1 MLVSLV
7 EDRSKASGWAGL
19 SSLDL
24 CVAAGH
30 ELSSVLL
37 CCKGA
42 SGGIDVGMARAG
54 QEHSSAHA
62 VTECVSVLLKEQSSD
77 CLLAYLGSMPMMM
90 ICTRGAL
97 HCR

>member
-30 ELSSVLL
+30 ELSSVLFYVARELQVGLMSAWHVQVRSTAVHTLLLSVSL
-37 CCKGA
+37 CC
-42 SGGIDVGMARAG
+42 
-54 QEHSSAHA
+54 
-62 VTECVSVLLKEQSSD
+62 
-77 CLLAYLGSMPMMM
+77 
-90 ICTRGAL
+90 
-97 HCR
+97 